1 MNTVERAVDALGRG
15 EMIIVTD
22 DEGRENEGDLV
33 MDAAFANPE
42 AVNFMIRF
50 GRGLVCV
57 PMEETRLAELAIPQM
72 TATNT
77 DGHGTAFGVSV
88 DAVGGTTGISAADRS
103 RTIRLLADP
112 DARAG
117 DFRRPGHVFP
127 LAARAGGVM
136 ARRGHTEASVDLVRL
151 ARERAQGAASVRSDA
166 AGGFLSGASCNHDT
180 AESAGD
186 RSPDGVAKPAAVICE
201 ILNDDGTMARS
212 GDLARFA
219 EAHSLAAVSVGD
231 LVRWRRA
238 HERLTDR
245 VAETRLPTAHG
256 TFRLYA
262 YRERWGGAEHLAL
275 VMGNISEGRPTLCRV
290 HSECLTGDALGS
302 RRCDCGE
309 QFEVSLRRIAAEG
322 RGVLVYLR
330 QEGRGIGL
338 ANKMRA
344 YALQD
349 GGMDTVDANLS
360 LGFGADEREYWAA
373 AQILRDL
380 GATRLRLMTNNPAK
394 TESLAGLGI
403 AIEERVPIIIRPR
416 GENAFYLRTKAE
428 RMGHELNMGITEESH
443 ASV

>member
-1 MNTVERAVDALGRG
+1 MDTVERAIAALGRG

-33 MDAAFANPE
+33 MDAALASTE

-50 GRGLVCV
+50 GRGLICV
-57 PMEETRLAELAIPQM
+57 PMEEARLAELSIPQM

-77 DGHGTAFGVSV
+77 DSHGTAFGVSV

-103 RTIRLLADP
+103 RTIGLLADP
-112 DARAG
+112 EARTD

-127 LAARAGGVM
+127 LAAREGGVLV
-136 ARRGHTEASVDLVRL
+136 RRGHTEASVDLVRL
-151 ARERAQGAASVRSDA
+151 ARGTAREATAAR
-166 AGGFLSGASCNHDT
+166 
-180 AESAGD
+180 
-186 RSPDGVAKPAAVICE
+186 PAAVICE
-201 ILNDDGTMARS
+201 ILNDDGTMARAN
-212 GDLARFA
+212 DLARFA
-219 EAHSLAAVSVGD
+219 EAHSLTVVSVGD
-231 LVRWRRA
+231 LVRWRCA
-238 HERLTDR
+238 KEWLIDR

-256 TFRLYA
+256 TFRLHA
-262 YRERWGGAEHLAL
+262 YRERWSGAEHLAL
-275 VMGNISEGRPTLCRV
+275 VMGNIPDGRPTLCRV

-309 QFEVSLRRIAAEG
+309 QFEESMRRIAAEG

-349 GGMDTVDANLS
+349 GGMDTVDANLN
-360 LGFGADEREYWAA
+360 LGFRADEREYWAA

-380 GATRLRLMTNNPAK
+380 GAERIRLMTNNPAK
-394 TESLAGLGI
+394 TTALTGYGI
-403 AIEERVPIIIRPR
+403 AIEEQVPIIIRPR
-416 GENAFYLRTKAE
+416 GENEFYLRTKE
-428 RMGHELNMGITEESH
+428 NRMGHELNIKITEESH
-443 ASV
+443 ANI